1 MSPRNLFNR
10 FRDWASGGNSPP
22 TRDDAGVALDRL
34 KKEAEDKSRHLIFDR
49 PQRARDEEAWLTEQ
63 RNETGSPYF
72 KRQSE
77 ERKKLAKANAA
88 RKALDSFE
96 GARPRT
102 ALRALSFAGG
112 DPLFQKLTKQLDDAL
127 LAKHR
132 GLTDKFLEIAE
143 RKVGV
148 VDDYGDENWDALEKE
163 VDRCV
168 LKIAKIEGDERVRDV
183 EGEWMFEMY
192 ELPQVDGTGV
202 HYGWLKYERLQSNL
216 KEAFRVY
223 HAKCKANPPTEAFD
237 ELSGVDF
244 EVYLAR
250 LLKKL
255 GFEDVTGTPA
265 TGDQGADLLA
275 RKDGR
280 KIAIQAKR
288 YKGSVGNGA
297 VQEVV
302 GALKFYKADE
312 GWVITSGRFT
322 QPARALAQANGIHLG
337 NL

>member
-1 MSPRNLFNR
+1 MGICR
-10 FRDWASGGNSPP
+10 FCQKNAGWFS
-22 TRDDAGVALDRL
+22 DAHDACV
-34 KKEAEDKSRHLIFDR
+34 
-49 PQRARDEEAWLTEQ
+49 Q
-63 RNETGSPYF
+63 
-72 KRQSE
+72 
-77 ERKKLAKANAA
+77 KANAEREFA
-88 RKALDSFE
+88 QRALDSF
-96 GARPRT
+96 GTARPRT

-112 DPLFQKLTKQLDDAL
+112 EPLYQKLTKELDAAL

-132 GLTDKFLEIAE
+132 GLVDKFLEIAE
-143 RKVGV
+143 RRVGV

-168 LKIAKIEGDERVRDV
+168 LKIAKIEGDERIRDV
-183 EGEWMFEMY
+183 DGAWTFNLY
-192 ELPQVDGTGV
+192 ELPQVDSKGV
-202 HYGWLKYERLQSNL
+202 RYGWLKYATLRGNL
-216 KEAFRVY
+216 EELFRDY
-223 HAKCKANPPTEAFD
+223 HAKCKANPPTETFD

-288 YKGSVGNGA
+288 YKGSVGNEA

-322 QPARALAQANGIHLG
+322 QPARALAQANGIHLVDG
-337 NL
+337 WDLRKLQQG

>member
-1 MSPRNLFNR
+1 MGICRYCQKNAGWFS
-10 FRDWASGGNSPP
+10 
-22 TRDDAGVALDRL
+22 DAHDACVEKDH
-34 KKEAEDKSRHLIFDR
+34 KERQF
-49 PQRARDEEAWLTEQ
+49 AW
-63 RNETGSPYF
+63 
-72 KRQSE
+72 
-77 ERKKLAKANAA
+77 
-88 RKALDSFE
+88 KALDSFRTP
-96 GARPRT
+96 RPN
-102 ALRALSFAGG
+102 RALLANVFAHG
-112 DPLFQKLTKQLDDAL
+112 DPLYEKLTKELDTAL
-127 LAKHR
+127 LAKHC
-132 GLTDKFLEIAE
+132 GLIDKFLEIAE

-183 EGEWMFEMY
+183 NGEWMFHDY
-192 ELPQVDGTGV
+192 VLPQVDSKRGI
-202 HYGWLKYERLQSNL
+202 HYGWDKYSTLRHNL
-216 KEAFRVY
+216 VKNFRAY
-223 HAKCKANPPTEAFD
+223 HAKCRANPPTETFD

-244 EVYLAR
+244 EIYLAK

-275 RKDGR
+275 KKDGR

-288 YKGSVGNGA
+288 YKGSVGNEA

-322 QPARALAQANGIHLG
+322 QPARALAQANGVHLVDG
-337 NL
+337 LDLRKLQQG

>member
-22 TRDDAGVALDRL
+22 TTDDAGVALDRL

-148 VDDYGDENWDALEKE
+148 VDDYGDENWEALEKE

-192 ELPQVDGTGV
+192 ELPQVDSTGV
-202 HYGWLKYERLQSNL
+202 HYGWLKYERLQRNL
-216 KEAFRVY
+216 KEAFHVY
-223 HAKCKANPPTEAFD
+223 HAKCKAK
-237 ELSGVDF
+237 GC
-244 EVYLAR
+244 R
-250 LLKKL
+250 LLVRNRVSY
-255 GFEDVTGTPA
+255 FSNPMIPA
-265 TGDQGADLLA
+265 
-275 RKDGR
+275 
-280 KIAIQAKR
+280 
-288 YKGSVGNGA
+288 
-297 VQEVV
+297 
-302 GALKFYKADE
+302 KF
-312 GWVITSGRFT
+312 
-322 QPARALAQANGIHLG
+322 RALWLRRDMGASEPILDRNPDRWMSDFVSSRVEDKP
-337 NL
+337 

>member
-1 MSPRNLFNR
+1 MGICRYCQKN
-10 FRDWASGGNSPP
+10 AGGFS
-22 TRDDAGVALDRL
+22 DAHDTCL
-34 KKEAEDKSRHLIFDR
+34 
-49 PQRARDEEAWLTEQ
+49 Q
-63 RNETGSPYF
+63 
-72 KRQSE
+72 
-77 ERKKLAKANAA
+77 KANAEREFA
-88 RKALDSFE
+88 KKALDAF
-96 GARPRT
+96 GTARPRT
-102 ALRALSFAGG
+102 ALRALTFALGH
-112 DPLFQKLTKQLDDAL
+112 PLYEKLTKELDDAL

-132 GLTDKFLEIAE
+132 GLIDKFLEIAE

-148 VDDYGDENWDALEKE
+148 VDDYGDENWDALVKE

-168 LKIAKIEGDERVRDV
+168 LKIAKIEGDERFRDLN
-183 EGEWMFEMY
+183 GEWTFNLY
-192 ELPQVDGTGV
+192 ELPQVDSKGV
-202 HYGWLKYERLQSNL
+202 HYGWLKYTTLRDNL
-216 KEAFRVY
+216 EKLFRAY
-223 HAKCKANPPTEAFD
+223 HAKCKANPPTETFD

-255 GFEDVTGTPA
+255 GFEDVTGTPT

-288 YKGSVGNGA
+288 YKGSVGNQA

-302 GALKFYKADE
+302 GALKFYRADE

-322 QPARALAQANGIHLG
+322 QPARALAQANGIRLVDG
-337 NL
+337 LDLRKLDQD

>member
-1 MSPRNLFNR
+1 MGICRYCQTNAGWLS
-10 FRDWASGGNSPP
+10 
-22 TRDDAGVALDRL
+22 DAHDYCV
-34 KKEAEDKSRHLIFDR
+34 
-49 PQRARDEEAWLTEQ
+49 Q
-63 RNETGSPYF
+63 
-72 KRQSE
+72 
-77 ERKKLAKANAA
+77 KANAERQKA
-88 RKALDSFE
+88 NAERELAKKALDSFE
-96 GARPRT
+96 KARPRT
-102 ALRALSFAGG
+102 KVRALSFAGG
-112 DPLFQKLTKQLDDAL
+112 DPLWQRLTKELDDAL

-132 GLTDKFLEIAE
+132 GLIDKFLEIAE

-168 LKIAKIEGDERVRDV
+168 LKIAKIEGDERFRDAN
-183 EGEWMFEMY
+183 GEWTFEMY
-192 ELPQVDGTGV
+192 ELPQLDSKGV
-202 HYGWLKYERLQSNL
+202 NYGWLKYTRLQRNL
-216 KEAFRVY
+216 EGLFRAY
-223 HAKCKANPPTEAFD
+223 HAKCKANPPTETFD

-288 YKGSVGNGA
+288 YKGSVGNQA

-322 QPARALAQANGIHLG
+322 QPARALAQANGIHLVDG
-337 NL
+337 LDLRKLQQG

>member
-1 MSPRNLFNR
+1 VGICRYCQKNAGWFS
-10 FRDWASGGNSPP
+10 
-22 TRDDAGVALDRL
+22 DAHDACL
-34 KKEAEDKSRHLIFDR
+34 E
-49 PQRARDEEAWLTEQ
+49 
-63 RNETGSPYF
+63 
-72 KRQSE
+72 
-77 ERKKLAKANAA
+77 KANAESYA
-88 RKALDSFE
+88 RVQKANAEREFAKKALDSFE
-96 GARPRT
+96 TARPRT
-102 ALRALSFAGG
+102 NARALSFAGG
-112 DPLFQKLTKQLDDAL
+112 APLYQKLTKELDEAL

-132 GLTDKFLEIAE
+132 GLIDKFLEIAE
-143 RKVGV
+143 RKVAV

-163 VDRCV
+163 VERCV

-183 EGEWMFEMY
+183 NGEWMFEIY
-192 ELPQVDGTGV
+192 ELPQVDSRGV
-202 HYGWLKYERLQSNL
+202 NYGWLKYNGLQRNL
-216 KEAFRVY
+216 EELFRAY
-223 HAKCKANPPTEAFD
+223 HTKCKASPPTETFD

-250 LLKKL
+250 LLKKI

-280 KIAIQAKR
+280 RIAIQAKR
-288 YKGSVGNGA
+288 YKGSVGNEA

-322 QPARALAQANGIHLG
+322 QPARALAQANGIRLVDG
-337 NL
+337 LDLRKLQQG

>member
-1 MSPRNLFNR
+1 MGICRYCQKNAGWFS
-10 FRDWASGGNSPP
+10 
-22 TRDDAGVALDRL
+22 DAHDACV
-34 KKEAEDKSRHLIFDR
+34 
-49 PQRARDEEAWLTEQ
+49 Q
-63 RNETGSPYF
+63 
-72 KRQSE
+72 
-77 ERKKLAKANAA
+77 KANAEREFA
-88 RKALDSFE
+88 KKALDSFAT
-96 GARPRT
+96 ARPRT
-102 ALRALSFAGG
+102 AVRALTFAFP
-112 DPLFQKLTKQLDDAL
+112 DPLYQKLTKELEAAL

-132 GLTDKFLEIAE
+132 GLVDKFLEIAE
-143 RKVGV
+143 RKVSV
-148 VDDYGDENWDALEKE
+148 VDDYGDENWNALEKE
-163 VDRCV
+163 GDRCV
-168 LKIAKIEGDERVRDV
+168 LKIAQIEGDKQFRDV
-183 EGEWMFEMY
+183 NGDWTFDWY
-192 ELPQVDGTGV
+192 ELPQVDSNGV
-202 HYGWLKYERLQSNL
+202 HYGWDKYSTLRGNL
-216 KEAFRVY
+216 EELFRAY
-223 HAKCKANPPTEAFD
+223 HAKCKANPLTETFD

-288 YKGSVGNGA
+288 YKGSVGNEA

-322 QPARALAQANGIHLG
+322 QPARALAQANGIRLVDG
-337 NL
+337 LDLRKLQQG